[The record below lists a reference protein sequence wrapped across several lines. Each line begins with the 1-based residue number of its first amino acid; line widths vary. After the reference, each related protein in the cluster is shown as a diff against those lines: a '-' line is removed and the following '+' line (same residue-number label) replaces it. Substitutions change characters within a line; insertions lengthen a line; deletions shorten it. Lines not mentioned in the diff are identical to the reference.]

1 MNDENNVVDE
11 ISLLDLISVLWRWK
25 WLIVGV
31 TGLISVAVFAYVF
44 IGKKMA
50 PEISYM
56 PDLYTSTAFIRV
68 QIDAGA
74 ASDALVSMLRQSNPS
89 NLAELAGS
97 GIVLY
102 IAGSNLFLDT
112 VADELHI
119 AEKYGIKNSVKTETR
134 NIVKGLFKV
143 KMDEK
148 SGIFSVTATHIDP
161 KFTQKAVSVAVDY
174 YEKCF
179 AELGLN
185 KKAREKE
192 NLEKSLE
199 QSFNEIKRLE
209 QEVDNLE
216 NKKSRSGGGENVV
229 PAIKQ
234 IKREIAIQEQ
244 VYEQLKVQYEL
255 LKVIIASENPA
266 FQILAMP
273 EIPERKS
280 NPPRTKIYIIAFVA
294 GLFFS
299 IFLAFLLNALQEI
312 WRDPSVRAKFLSKK
326 EKHRES

>member
-1 MNDENNVVDE
+1 M
-11 ISLLDLISVLWRWK
+11 
-25 WLIVGV
+25 
-31 TGLISVAVFAYVF
+31 
-44 IGKKMA
+44 
-50 PEISYM
+50 
-56 PDLYTSTAFIRV
+56 
-68 QIDAGA
+68 
-74 ASDALVSMLRQSNPS
+74 
-89 NLAELAGS
+89 
-97 GIVLY
+97 
-102 IAGSNLFLDT
+102 
-112 VADELHI
+112 
-119 AEKYGIKNSVKTETR
+119 
-134 NIVKGLFKV
+134 
-143 KMDEK
+143 
-148 SGIFSVTATHIDP
+148 
-161 KFTQKAVSVAVDY
+161 
-174 YEKCF
+174 
-179 AELGLN
+179 N

-216 NKKSRSGGGENVV
+216 NKKSRSGRGENVV

>member
-1 MNDENNVVDE
+1 MGFAHFTD
-11 ISLLDLISVLWRWK
+11 IIRLALLYNYG
-25 WLIVGV
+25 GV
-31 TGLISVAVFAYVF
+31 W
-44 IGKKMA
+44 
-50 PEISYM
+50 
-56 PDLYTSTAFIRV
+56 
-68 QIDAGA
+68 IDATILLT
-74 ASDALVSMLRQSNPS
+74 DYLPQ
-89 NLAELAGS
+89 E
-97 GIVLY
+97 Y
-102 IAGSNLFLDT
+102 F
-112 VADELHI
+112 E
-119 AEKYGIKNSVKTETR
+119 
-134 NIVKGLFKV
+134 
-143 KMDEK
+143 MDY
-148 SGIFSVTATHIDP
+148 FMFQRD
-161 KFTQKAVSVAVDY
+161 
-174 YEKCF
+174 
-179 AELGLN
+179 
-185 KKAREKE
+185 
-192 NLEKSLE
+192 
-199 QSFNEIKRLE
+199 
-209 QEVDNLE
+209 DNLE

-312 WRDPSVRAKFLSKK
+312 WRDPSVRAKFLSKR